1 MTPEKRIYDGN
12 RAKEILENPLFDQ
25 VFHDIE
31 AEVIEQWKS
40 SPARDEAGREKL
52 WIYLSML
59 KKVRQTMQTTLETGK
74 LAQLEIDH
82 KQSLIDRLK
91 DW

>member
-12 RAKEILENPLFDQ
+12 RAREILENPLFEQ
-25 VFHDIE
+25 VFTDIE
-31 AEVIEQWKS
+31 SEIISQWKS

-59 KKVRQTMQTTLETGK
+59 QKVRQTIQTALETGK
-74 LAQLEIDH
+74 LEMMELEH
-82 KQSLIDRLK
+82 KKTMLDRLTN
-91 DW
+91 W